1 MSLLNVSARA
11 LTANQT
17 ALSTI
22 GHNISNVNTPGYSK
36 QTVQL
41 ETAGGQYTGAGF
53 IGRGVTVATITRNAD
68 QFLTKQATQAA
79 AVAASDST
87 RSASLSQL
95 EDIFPGGTT
104 GLGASITDMLNAFT
118 DVSAAPTDLTAR
130 SVVLTRANEMAGRFN
145 TASSQLAELQSTT
158 QQKLQDDVTAVNG
171 LVTRIAAVNQQIA
184 LSHGQAQQPNDL
196 LDQRDTLIRNL
207 NQYVQT
213 SQIPADDGSTNIFLG
228 SQPLV
233 LGTTT
238 AQVSLVSD
246 PGGDPSIMKL
256 SVQRAGTLT
265 TTLDENQ
272 MGGGEMAGLLKFN
285 NTDIAEGRNLLG
297 RLALTT
303 TTAINQQHSLG
314 LDLDGN
320 TGVNLLNPISI
331 PDGYAATY
339 NSGTATVG
347 VQVADVSKLS
357 ASDYKVTLTSG
368 STGSITRVSD
378 GKITNFDLSGGQP
391 TVDGLAFN
399 IGAGGVNGDTYAVKP
414 FASASS
420 QMGTVFA
427 SPRQL
432 AVTSPVVASAAA
444 DNKGTVTVQGLMATS
459 KNADLTKDAVLTFND
474 PPTSYTVTVPPAAAG
489 PSQSYT
495 SGQTIKLNG
504 WELSLKGTP
513 VAGDVVMVQANDSS
527 IGTPMRAAGTWP
539 TTSTALPSNT
549 VGGPI
554 TTTAGNADA
563 IAGLRDMTVYD
574 GSPLSDGYAGLMS
587 QIGTRVQSAQF
598 NASVSG
604 NISTNLDNSVSSVSG
619 VNLDEEAAKLLQYQ
633 QAYQASAKMIQV
645 AQSLF
650 DSVLSAMR

>member
-53 IGRGVTVATITRNAD
+53 IGRGVTVGTISRNTD

-87 RSASLSQL
+87 RSASLARL
-95 EDIFPGGTT
+95 EDVFPGGTT

-145 TASSQLAELQSTT
+145 TAASQLDELQSNTRL
-158 QQKLQDDVTAVNG
+158 KLQDDVTAVNG
-171 LVTRIAAVNQQIA
+171 LVGRIAAVNQQIA
-184 LSHGQAQQPNDL
+184 LSHGQPQQPNDL

-207 NQYVQT
+207 NQFVQT
-213 SQIPADDGSTNIFLG
+213 SQIPADDGSTNVFLG

-233 LGTTT
+233 LGTTIGR
-238 AQVSLVSD
+238 VSLVAD
-246 PGGDPSIMKL
+246 PSGDPSVL
-256 SVQRAGTLT
+256 RLAVASAGTLS

-272 MGGGEMAGLLKFN
+272 LGGGEMAGLLKFH
-285 NTDIAEGRNLLG
+285 NTDLAEGRNLLG
-297 RLALTT
+297 RLAVT
-303 TTAINQQHSLG
+303 TTATINQQHALG
-314 LDLDGN
+314 LDLDAK
-320 TGVNLLNPISI
+320 TGVALFSPIAM
-331 PDGYAATY
+331 PAGYPAAG
-339 NSGTATVG
+339 NKGSATVQVQLADVG
-347 VQVADVSKLS
+347 KLAVSDYQVA
-357 ASDYKVTLTSG
+357 LTSPG
-368 STGSITRVSD
+368 TGSITRASD
-378 GKITNFDLSGGQP
+378 GQVTAFDLSAGAP
-391 TVDGLAFN
+391 VVDGLTFS
-399 IGAGGVNGDTYAVKP
+399 IGAGGAAGDSFTVKP
-414 FASASS
+414 FAGAAA
-420 QMGTVFA
+420 QMGTVFS

-444 DNKGTVTVQGLMATS
+444 DNKGSVTVQGVMATS
-459 KNADLTKDAVLTFND
+459 ADPRLTSDAILTFDN
-474 PPTSYTVTVPPAAAG
+474 PPTSFTLTVPPAAG
-489 PSQSYT
+489 QSQPYT

-504 WELSLKGTP
+504 WELSLKGVP
-513 VAGDVVMVQANDSS
+513 VAGDVVVVQANDQS
-527 IGTPMRAAGTWP
+527 IATPMRAAGTWP
-539 TTSTALPSNT
+539 TTYTAAASAK

-563 IAGLRDMTVYD
+563 IATLRDKVVYD

-604 NISTNLDNSVSSVSG
+604 NISTSLDNSVSSVSG

>member
-22 GHNISNVNTPGYSK
+22 GHNIANVNTPGYSK
-36 QTVQL
+36 QTLQL
-41 ETAGGQYTGAGF
+41 ETAGGQYSGAGF
-53 IGRGVTVATITRNAD
+53 IGRGVSVATITRNTD

-95 EDIFPGGTT
+95 EDIFPGGKT
-104 GLGASITDMLNAFT
+104 GLGAAITDMLNAFT

-145 TASSQLAELQSTT
+145 TAATQLNELQTTT

-184 LSHGQAQQPNDL
+184 LYHGQAQQPNDL
-196 LDQRDTLIRNL
+196 LDQRDTLVRNL

-238 AQVSLVSD
+238 AQVSLVAD
-246 PGGDPSIMKL
+246 PNGDPSIVKL
-256 SVQRAGTLT
+256 AVARAGTLT

-272 MGGGEMAGLLKFN
+272 LGGGEMAGLLKVN
-285 NTDIAEGRNLLG
+285 NADIAEGRNLLG
-297 RLALTT
+297 RLAVT
-303 TTAINQQHSLG
+303 TTATINDQHSLG

-320 TGVNLLNPISI
+320 TGGNLFSPIGM
-331 PDGYAATY
+331 PNGYAAMANT
-339 NSGTATVG
+339 GTATVG
-347 VQVADVSKLS
+347 VQLADASKL
-357 ASDYKVTLTSG
+357 AVSDYKVILTSG
-368 STGSITRVSD
+368 STGSITRASD
-378 GKITNFDLSGGQP
+378 GQVTSFDLSSGQP

-399 IGAGGVNGDTYAVKP
+399 IGAGGAAGDTYTVKP
-414 FASASS
+414 FAAAAA
-420 QMGTVFA
+420 QMGTVFS

-459 KNADLTKDAVLTFND
+459 ANANLAKDAILTFD
-474 PPTSYTVTVPPAAAG
+474 TPTSYTLTVPPAAAG

-495 SGQTIKLNG
+495 SGQTISING
-504 WELSLKGTP
+504 WELNLKGVPT
-513 VAGDVVMVQANDSS
+513 AGDVVMVQANNAS

-539 TTSTALPSNT
+539 TTYTATPANT

-563 IAGLRDMTVYD
+563 IAALRDKAVYD
-574 GSPLSDGYAGLMS
+574 GSPLSDGFAGLMS

-604 NISTNLDNSVSSVSG
+604 NISTSLDNSVSSVSG

>member
-53 IGRGVTVATITRNAD
+53 IGRGVTVGTITRNTD

-87 RSASLSQL
+87 RSSSLARL
-95 EDIFPGGTT
+95 EDVFPGGTT

-145 TASSQLAELQSTT
+145 TAASQLNELQTTT

-184 LSHGQAQQPNDL
+184 LAHGQAQQPNDL

-213 SQIPADDGSTNIFLG
+213 SQIPADDGSTNVFLG

-233 LGTTT
+233 LGVTT
-238 AQVSLVSD
+238 AQVSLVAD
-246 PGGDPSIMKL
+246 PNGDPSVMKL
-256 SVQRAGTLT
+256 AVARAGTLT
-265 TTLDENQ
+265 TALDENQ
-272 MGGGEMAGLLKFN
+272 LGGGEMAGLLKFN

-297 RLALTT
+297 RLAIT
-303 TTAINQQHSLG
+303 TTATINDQHSLG
-314 LDLDGN
+314 LDLDGK
-320 TGVNLLNPISI
+320 TGGNLFSPIAM
-331 PDGYAATY
+331 PGGYAAQGNTG
-339 NSGTATVG
+339 SATVG
-347 VQVADVSKLS
+347 VQLADVSKL
-357 ASDYKVTLTSG
+357 AVSDYKVALTSG

-378 GKITNFDLSGGQP
+378 GQVTSFDLGSGQP
-391 TVDGLAFN
+391 TVDGLAFD
-399 IGAGGVNGDTYAVKP
+399 ISAGGAAGDAYTVKP
-414 FASASS
+414 FASAAA
-420 QMGTVFA
+420 QMGTVFS

-444 DNKGTVTVQGLMATS
+444 DNKGSVTVQGVMATS
-459 KNADLTKDAVLTFND
+459 QNANLASDAILTFD
-474 PPTSYTVTVPPAAAG
+474 SPTSYTVTVPPAAAG
-489 PSQSYT
+489 PSQTYT

-504 WELSLKGTP
+504 WELSLKGVP
-513 VAGDVVMVQANDSS
+513 VAGDVVMVQANDAS
-527 IGTPMRAAGTWP
+527 IRTPLSASGTWP
-539 TTSTALPSNT
+539 TTYAATPTNT

-563 IAGLRDMTVYD
+563 IAALRDKTVYD

-604 NISTNLDNSVSSVSG
+604 NISSSLDNSVSSVSG

>member
-68 QFLTKQATQAA
+68 QFLTKQATTAA
-79 AVAASDST
+79 AVAASDAT

-95 EDIFPGGTT
+95 EDIFPGGKT

-145 TASSQLAELQSTT
+145 TASSQLNELQSTT
-158 QQKLQDDVTAVNG
+158 QQKLQDNVTAVNG

-196 LDQRDTLIRNL
+196 LDQRDTLIRDL

-238 AQVSLVSD
+238 AQVSLVAD
-246 PGGDPSIMKL
+246 PSGDPSILKL

-297 RLALTT
+297 RLAVTT
-303 TTAINQQHSLG
+303 TSTINEQHQLG

-320 TGVNLLNPISI
+320 TGVNLFNPISI
-331 PDGYAATY
+331 PNGYAATY
-339 NSGTATVG
+339 NTGSATVG
-347 VQVADVSKLS
+347 VQLADTSKLT
-357 ASDYKVTLTSG
+357 ASDYKVTLNSG

-378 GKITNFDLSGGQP
+378 GQVTNFDLSAGQP

-399 IGAGGVNGDTYAVKP
+399 IGAGGAGGDTYTVKP
-414 FASASS
+414 FASAAN

-459 KNADLTKDAVLTFND
+459 KNANLASDAILTFD
-474 PPTSYTVTVPPAAAG
+474 SPTSYTVTVPPAAAG
-489 PSQSYT
+489 PSQTYT

-504 WELSLKGTP
+504 WELSLKGVPT
-513 VAGDVVMVQANDSS
+513 AGDVVMVQANDAS
-527 IGTPMRAAGTWP
+527 IGTPMRAAGSWP
-539 TTSTALPSNT
+539 TTYTATPATT

-563 IAGLRDMTVYD
+563 IAALRDKTVYD

-604 NISTNLDNSVSSVSG
+604 NISTSLDNSVSSVSG